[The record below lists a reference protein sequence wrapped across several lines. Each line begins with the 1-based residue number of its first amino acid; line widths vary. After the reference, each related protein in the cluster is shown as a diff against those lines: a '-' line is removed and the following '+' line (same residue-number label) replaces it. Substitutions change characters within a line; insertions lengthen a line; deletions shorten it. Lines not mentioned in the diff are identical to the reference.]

1 MRGWLRGY
9 ASILYLGLLL
19 VGGGV
24 ATAQDDGVHVDPNS
38 PAGKEYALPL
48 DSARRDAGGGAT
60 SGGGTSSYSAPLF
73 GVGISERGGSS
84 SGREGKS
91 GSASGGGQAE
101 GPNDGGGAKNGP
113 SAGGVDSTQAARAVA
128 DTGDGLSAGVLTLLI
143 AFGVLA
149 VGILVGLSVRAIRGG
164 HSSA

>member
-1 MRGWLRGY
+1 MRGWLKGC

-48 DSARRDAGGGAT
+48 DSARREARGGAT
-60 SGGGTSSYSAPLF
+60 SGGGSGDSAPLF

-84 SGREGKS
+84 SGEGTS

-101 GPNDGGGAKNGP
+101 GPNDGGGAQNGA
-113 SAGGVDSTQAARAVA
+113 SVGGVDSTQAARAVA
-128 DTGDGLSAGVLTLLI
+128 DTGGGLSAGVLALLI
-143 AFGVLA
+143 AFGVFAAGTLI
-149 VGILVGLSVRAIRGG
+149 GFSVRAIRGG